1 MIYIVL
7 GTKAQ
12 LVKMAPV
19 MKSLQDRK
27 TDYCFIHTG
36 QHKET
41 MDEMYLDFNIKKPD
55 IFLYNG
61 ADITSIPQ
69 IGLWFLKLLWKSVW
83 NKKEIFQK
91 RQNSIVLVHG
101 DTFSTLLGALMG
113 IFARI
118 KVGHVESGLRSFNI
132 FHPFPEELTRLAVL
146 RLSHVLYCPGQWALD
161 NVRKYK
167 AEKIDILAN
176 TLHDT
181 VALSQKKMDTNPP
194 EIEYPFALVSL
205 HRYENI
211 FKNDQL
217 TKVVEQLEKI
227 ALKHK
232 LLFILH
238 PPTKKQLLKF
248 DLYDRLNCN
257 LNIVCRN
264 RFSHSGFLKILYQ
277 SDFVITDGGSL
288 QEETSYL
295 GKPCLLFREATERME
310 GVGENVILSKFDE
323 NVINNF
329 VKNYKEFERNSVELT
344 SSPSDIITEHLRQYS

>member
-12 LVKMAPV
+12 LIKMAPV
-19 MKSLQDRK
+19 MKSLQDK
-27 TDYCFIHTG
+27 KIDYCFIHTG

-41 MDEMYLDFNIKKPD
+41 MDEMYLDFNIKSPD
-55 IFLYNG
+55 TFLYNG

-83 NKKEIFQK
+83 NKKAIFQK

-113 IFARI
+113 RFARI

-132 FHPFPEELTRLAVL
+132 LHPFPEELTRLAVL

-161 NVRKYK
+161 NVKKYES
-167 AEKIDILAN
+167 EKIDILAN

-181 VALSQKKMDTNPP
+181 VALSQKKMATNQP
-194 EIEYPFALVSL
+194 EIESPFALVSL

-217 TKVVEQLEKI
+217 TKIVEQLEKI

-238 PPTKKQLLKF
+238 PPTKNSYK
-248 DLYDRLNCN
+248 N
-257 LNIVCRN
+257 LN
-264 RFSHSGFLKILYQ
+264 Y
-277 SDFVITDGGSL
+277 
-288 QEETSYL
+288 
-295 GKPCLLFREATERME
+295 M
-310 GVGENVILSKFDE
+310 NV
-323 NVINNF
+323 
-329 VKNYKEFERNSVELT
+329 
-344 SSPSDIITEHLRQYS
+344 